1 MLSSEIDDIRSSVGD
16 RAFPEQSDICV
27 ALQSNGHPKIV
38 IPGNRG
44 AVLGGG
50 AVYGCPDRRYDYV
63 FVHTVEHL
71 PHQGVRNLGGHHTQN
86 MAGVKVAHAVGLPTQ
101 TNCVQLP
108 EHVGANEVRP

>member
-1 MLSSEIDDIRSSVGD
+1 MLSSEIDDIRSSVSD
-16 RAFPEQSDICV
+16 RAFPEQSDIFV
-27 ALQSNGHPKIV
+27 ALQSNGHPRIV

-50 AVYGCPDRRYDYV
+50 RPDRRYDDV

-86 MAGVKVAHAVGLPTQ
+86 IAGVKVAHAVGLPTQ

-108 EHVGANEVRP
+108 EHVGANGVRP